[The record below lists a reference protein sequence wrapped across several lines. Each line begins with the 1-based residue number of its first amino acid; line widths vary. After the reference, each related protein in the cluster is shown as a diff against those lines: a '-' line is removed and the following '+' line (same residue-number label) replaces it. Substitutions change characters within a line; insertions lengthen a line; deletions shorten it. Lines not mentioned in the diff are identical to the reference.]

1 MVENCEVRGMTH
13 MSSSPCFNQLSS
25 STCIGEEPQW
35 HCSLRSSGHTQPA
48 LLFLIKHFYW
58 ALVLGLNVFIYY
70 FISCSGF
77 SGSLATTSYW
87 TKGHHDWFDFFSE
100 LTVPKPHSHC
110 FPLVSAYFCCFDL
123 SKVTCA
129 AGEDMVYKLWRQ
141 AGFFLKKWQCSS
153 WRKGWD
159 KNCAHYCTLDLCTFM
174 YLLSLRWFG
183 SCYSKEHPATSPR
196 TVIRRKGNFFLSCSK
211 YHCRNYAIWIDVC
224 TTHHSV
230 SLYLSILKVFVYT
243 ESTCFLQTM
252 ASKKI
257 YMFK

>member
-77 SGSLATTSYW
+77 SGSLSTTSYW

-141 AGFFLKKWQCSS
+141 AGFFFKKVTMFFLKERLRQKL
-153 WRKGWD
+153 
-159 KNCAHYCTLDLCTFM
+159 CTLLH
-174 YLLSLRWFG
+174 LR
-183 SCYSKEHPATSPR
+183 
-196 TVIRRKGNFFLSCSK
+196 
-211 YHCRNYAIWIDVC
+211 
-224 TTHHSV
+224 
-230 SLYLSILKVFVYT
+230 FVYIYVSSLPQMIWQLLLQGASSNIT
-243 ESTCFLQTM
+243 EDRHQ
-252 ASKKI
+252 KKR
-257 YMFK
+257 